1 MGKEILNEKHTCIE
15 PLRKGDSNYERGAG
29 GIEILKEISRVRE
42 RINKPKPVWG
52 INYNDHH
59 CNIIL
64 SNLWGDEEI
73 GPLCI

>member
-42 RINKPKPVWG
+42 RINKPKPV
-52 INYNDHH
+52 
-59 CNIIL
+59 
-64 SNLWGDEEI
+64 
-73 GPLCI
+73 